1 MEYIQLALK
10 QINDGMELKNLT
22 IAVIGLGQIGASLA
36 AGLKGKV
43 NTIVGFDID
52 PLNEEFCMNA
62 GIIDTSNTLEEICQ
76 MADVV
81 AIATPVDQVMPIA
94 SRILSASGKPLA
106 VFDVGST
113 KSIINIV
120 LSTLPE
126 RSKFVSSHPMAGSAE
141 QGAVNASAS
150 LFRNKLVYICDE
162 HLCSK
167 QAVELITGLW
177 DLLGARVEFIDSN
190 QHDKLMA
197 NVSHLP
203 QLVSYAL
210 AIASVNRIGSLNQ
223 TMEAASSGF
232 DSMTRLAKSS
242 ASMWLPIVKQNKENI
257 LSAIV
262 EFQKQLN
269 RIELAIRQNDDQTL
283 QWLIVQ
289 ANGIR
294 KAFENQQNQN
304 ILNHGKRKVK
314 N

>member
-1 MEYIQLALK
+1 MEYIQLASK

-36 AGLKGKV
+36 AGLMGKV
-43 NTIVGFDID
+43 KTIIGFDIE
-52 PLNEEFCMNA
+52 PINEEFCMNA
-62 GIIDTSNTLEEICQ
+62 GFIDTSNTLEEICQ

-81 AIATPVDQVMPIA
+81 AIATPVDQVTQIA
-94 SRILSASGKPLA
+94 SRILSASVKPLA

-126 RSKFVSSHPMAGSAE
+126 RSKFVSSHPMARSAE

-162 HLCSK
+162 HLSSK
-167 QAVELITGLW
+167 QAVELVTGLW

-197 NVSHLP
+197 NASHLP

-210 AIASVNRIGSLNQ
+210 AIASVNRIGSINQ

-232 DSMTRLAKSS
+232 DSMTRLSKSS
-242 ASMWLPIVKQNKENI
+242 ASMWLPIVKQNKESI
-257 LSAIV
+257 LSAIA

-269 RIELAIRQNDDQTL
+269 RIELAIRQDDDQTL

-294 KAFENQQNQN
+294 NAFENQQNQY

>member
-1 MEYIQLALK
+1 
-10 QINDGMELKNLT
+10 MELKNLT

-43 NTIVGFDID
+43 KTIIGFDIE
-52 PLNEEFCMNA
+52 PLNKEFCMNA
-62 GIIDTSNTLEEICQ
+62 GFIDTPNTLEEICQ

-81 AIATPVDQVMPIA
+81 AIATPVDQVMQIA

-120 LSTLPE
+120 LSTHPE
-126 RSKFVSSHPMAGSAE
+126 RSKFVSSHPMAGSAG

-162 HLCSK
+162 HLCNK
-167 QAVELITGLW
+167 QAVELVTGLW
-177 DLLGARVEFIDSN
+177 DLLGARVEFIDSY

-242 ASMWLPIVKQNKENI
+242 ANIWLPIVKQNKENI

-269 RIELAIRQNDDQTL
+269 RIELAIRQNDYQTL
-283 QWLIVQ
+283 QSLIVQ

-294 KAFENQQNQN
+294 NAFENQQNHN

>member
-1 MEYIQLALK
+1 M
-10 QINDGMELKNLT
+10 NDDMELKNFT

-43 NTIVGFDID
+43 KNTIGFDID
-52 PLNEEFCMNA
+52 AHNKEFCMNA
-62 GIIDTSNTLEEICQ
+62 GYIDTSKTLDEICQ

-81 AIATPVDQVMPIA
+81 AIATPVDQVVQIA
-94 SRILSASGKPLA
+94 SGILNTRGKPLA
-106 VFDVGST
+106 VFDVGSA
-113 KSIINIV
+113 KSKISI
-120 LSTLPE
+120 TLTAHPE
-126 RSKFVSSHPMAGSAE
+126 RGKFVSSHPMAGSAE

-150 LFRNKLVYICDE
+150 LFKDKLVYICDE
-162 HLCSK
+162 HLSSS
-167 QAVELITGLW
+167 QAIELVTGLW

-197 NVSHLP
+197 SVSHLP

-210 AIASVNRIGSLNQ
+210 AIAAVNRIGSLNQ

-242 ASMWLPIVKQNKENI
+242 ANMWLPIVKQNKVNI
-257 LSAIV
+257 LSAIA

-269 RIELAIRQNDDQTL
+269 QIETAIRKNDYQTL
-283 QWLIVQ
+283 QSLIIK

-294 KAFENQQNQN
+294 NAFENEQIQN

>member
-1 MEYIQLALK
+1 
-10 QINDGMELKNLT
+10 MELKNLT

-43 NTIVGFDID
+43 KTIIGFDIE

-62 GIIDTSNTLEEICQ
+62 GFIDTSNTLEEICQ

-81 AIATPVDQVMPIA
+81 AIATPVDQVMQIA

-120 LSTLPE
+120 LSTHPE

-141 QGAVNASAS
+141 QGATNASAS

-167 QAVELITGLW
+167 QAVELVTGLW

-210 AIASVNRIGSLNQ
+210 AIASVNRIRSINQ

-242 ASMWLPIVKQNKENI
+242 ANMWLPIVKQNKENI

-269 RIELAIRQNDDQTL
+269 RIELAIRQNDYQTL
-283 QWLIVQ
+283 QSLIVQ

-294 KAFENQQNQN
+294 NAFDNQQNHN
-304 ILNHGKRKVK
+304 IRNHGKRKVK

>member
-1 MEYIQLALK
+1 MEYIQLASK
-10 QINDGMELKNLT
+10 QINEGMELKNLT
-22 IAVIGLGQIGASLA
+22 IAVIGLGHIGASLA

-43 NTIVGFDID
+43 KTIIGFDIE

-62 GIIDTSNTLEEICQ
+62 GFIDTSNTLEEICQ

-81 AIATPVDQVMPIA
+81 AIATPVDQVMQIA

-120 LSTLPE
+120 LSTHPE

-141 QGAVNASAS
+141 QGAANASAS

-167 QAVELITGLW
+167 QAVELVTGLW